1 MTVAIKKIHETPV
14 GAKCAVRIYRNH
26 EYDEYIVKSVVNG
39 KVQGGKDGGYFTS
52 DKADAHGT
60 AAFEVKR
67 LQARPA
73 CQVSLA
79 ARPRRRRKKQKRRG

>member
-1 MTVAIKKIHETPV
+1 MALKKIHETPI
-14 GAKCAVRIYRNH
+14 GSKCAVRIYRNY
-26 EYDEYIVKSVVNG
+26 EWDEYVVKSVVNG

-60 AAFEVKR
+60 AAAEAKR

-73 CQVSLA
+73 CQATLG
-79 ARPRRRRKKQKRRG
+79 RRRRRRVKRKRG